1 MCIPVVGP
9 HSFARATRLPS
20 TSRNATGVLYEKY
33 TSTGPTVTTVDFFER
48 PNASIPHFT
57 MFFHL
62 LLLEGHIIDLAHFS
76 LRMVFDI
83 TRREK
88 YRNIDCMAVS
98 HVG

>member
-1 MCIPVVGP
+1 
-9 HSFARATRLPS
+9 
-20 TSRNATGVLYEKY
+20 
-33 TSTGPTVTTVDFFER
+33 
-48 PNASIPHFT
+48 
-57 MFFHL
+57 